1 MDTLNKLKDINLTN
15 RFLDKIKSEVVSEI
29 SIMEVCGTH
38 TNVILKNGIKDLL
51 PEKIKLIN
59 GPGCPVCVTPQGYID
74 TAIKLSKKE
83 NMIITTFGDLM
94 RVPGKES
101 TLSKEKA
108 LGSDIR
114 VVYSPLDSIKIAR
127 ENPSKEVIFLGIGF
141 ETTAPIIAMSIKIAC
156 DENINNFSVFNSL
169 KTMPEAMKSLV
180 LNPNIKIDAFLCPGH
195 VATIIGE
202 NQFKKLAVEYNIPM
216 VIAGFVVN
224 DILASIYTI
233 IEMNK
238 NNKNYLVNLYSRL
251 VKKDGNINAV
261 NIIHEVFEKSES
273 IWRGIGKLDNAGL
286 IIKNKYS
293 RFDALNKFD
302 IKFIQESDNKGCS
315 CGEVL
320 MGIKEPTECNLFG
333 NICTPLTPIG
343 ACMVS
348 EEGTCSA
355 YYKYK

>member
-1 MDTLNKLKDINLTN
+1 MFRYEVIQSLNNLELSLYEYIMKNSKKVIYMRIRELAEEAHVSTTTILRFCKKLNCEGFSEFKVKFKMYIEENNIKKVNDDTSEIINFLKNIEGSDLDN
-15 RFLDKIKSEVVSEI
+15 RLDKLCNMVKMAN
-29 SIMEVCGTH
+29 SI
-38 TNVILKNGIKDLL
+38 
-51 PEKIKLIN
+51 
-59 GPGCPVCVTPQGYID
+59 
-74 TAIKLSKKE
+74 
-83 NMIITTFGDLM
+83 
-94 RVPGKES
+94 
-101 TLSKEKA
+101 
-108 LGSDIR
+108 
-114 VVYSPLDSIKIAR
+114 
-127 ENPSKEVIFLGIGF
+127 IFLGIGF
-141 ETTAPIIAMSIKIAC
+141 ETTAPIIAMCIKIAC

-216 VIAGFVVN
+216 VIAGFEVN

-293 RFDALNKFD
+293 SFDALNKFD